1 MSGNFEDPLIDWELR
16 NLAIIFS
23 TVFGLSLLLSVGLI
37 SRKNQIALALTI
49 VTTTLIFFLLV
60 ITRNKYGFSFFSLK
74 F

>member
-1 MSGNFEDPLIDWELR
+1 MSGNFEDSLIDWELR
-16 NLAIIFS
+16 NIAIIFS
-23 TVFGLSLLLSVGLI
+23 TIFLLSLLLSVGLI
-37 SRKNQIALALTI
+37 SRKNKIALALTI